1 MRRGGRL
8 IVCEATGT
16 WGIGLRRALQNVSWR
31 IIETRSARDCFWQLA
46 QHPVSIVAWEGAIER
61 ADALVGHLLHQNRFF
76 PRCSAVVLCDR
87 AAARFDSLWRE
98 AGAIHVVHSPR
109 ELDRIKTGCTPSHS
123 PDRSSRITGRKHL
136 ERASLEPIRQLAIAS
151 FNPPDI
157 DSRTVQGITD
167 SVSPLQTESI
177 LNMSTASLTPA
188 DIEQAFADFPD
199 PETGR
204 PALKMNQIRDIQ
216 V

>member
-87 AAARFDSLWRE
+87 AAARFHSLWRE

-109 ELDRIKTGCTPSHS
+109 ELDRMKKLVARHPIPLIAR
-123 PDRSSRITGRKHL
+123 P
-136 ERASLEPIRQLAIAS
+136 ESLE
-151 FNPPDI
+151 
-157 DSRTVQGITD
+157 
-167 SVSPLQTESI
+167 ESI
-177 LNMSTASLTPA
+177 WKELPWNRFGS
-188 DIEQAFADFPD
+188 
-199 PETGR
+199 
-204 PALKMNQIRDIQ
+204 
-216 V
+216 